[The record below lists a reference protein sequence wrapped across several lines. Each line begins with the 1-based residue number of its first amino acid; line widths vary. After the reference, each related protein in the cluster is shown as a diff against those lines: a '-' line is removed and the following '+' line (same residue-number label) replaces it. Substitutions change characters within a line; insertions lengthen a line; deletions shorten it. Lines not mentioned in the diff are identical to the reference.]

1 MRYSFVLRRNC
12 LPQILSFLPQV
23 TRQLPFAR
31 QVSQA
36 STWQPITRSHSRPQL
51 QRTMASEQVKEQ
63 IMGNPALRQ
72 LGEIFG
78 KANFEIRLAGGAV
91 RDLLRGLSPKDLD
104 LATTATPQQS
114 LELLQQQG
122 IRVVET
128 GLQHGTVTAVI
139 EGEPF
144 EITTLRIDTAT
155 DGRRAKVEF
164 TNNWELDAERRD
176 LTVNAMFMDLS
187 GCIYD
192 YFNGRQHLQEQRIE
206 FVGNPNYRIK
216 EDYLRILRYFRF
228 HGRICHSNEHQPS
241 QLEAIRTHAAGLE
254 GVSGE
259 RIWSEIGKILETQR
273 CGQLMATMKECRVL
287 DHIGLAHVTDAH
299 LSELTRVRLQTH
311 TPAAL
316 LATLLDNTDQIDA
329 LFGYW
334 RFASG
339 ERKLA
344 QYIVEHRTMALDPI
358 VVEDLLVDK
367 VPALHVRELALYQ
380 DKTALAQH
388 CDAFAIPTFP
398 INGKM
403 IKQAGVPQGK
413 QMGLV
418 IQRLRMAWKSS
429 RFQLSKEELM
439 SQVPAIIED
448 TA

>member
-1 MRYSFVLRRNC
+1 MHHS
-12 LPQILSFLPQV
+12 
-23 TRQLPFAR
+23 
-31 QVSQA
+31 VS
-36 STWQPITRSHSRPQL
+36 
-51 QRTMASEQVKEQ
+51 
-63 IMGNPALRQ
+63 
-72 LGEIFG
+72 
-78 KANFEIRLAGGAV
+78 RLAGGAV

-155 DGRRAKVEF
+155 DGRRAK
-164 TNNWELDAERRD
+164 
-176 LTVNAMFMDLS
+176 
-187 GCIYD
+187 
-192 YFNGRQHLQEQRIE
+192 EQRIE

-344 QYIVEHRTMALDPI
+344 QYIVEHRCMHDKA
-358 VVEDLLVDK
+358 VSNSHLLTHAD
-367 VPALHVRELALYQ
+367 
-380 DKTALAQH
+380 
-388 CDAFAIPTFP
+388 IPC
-398 INGKM
+398 
-403 IKQAGVPQGK
+403 
-413 QMGLV
+413 L
-418 IQRLRMAWKSS
+418 SS
-429 RFQLSKEELM
+429 
-439 SQVPAIIED
+439 
-448 TA
+448 